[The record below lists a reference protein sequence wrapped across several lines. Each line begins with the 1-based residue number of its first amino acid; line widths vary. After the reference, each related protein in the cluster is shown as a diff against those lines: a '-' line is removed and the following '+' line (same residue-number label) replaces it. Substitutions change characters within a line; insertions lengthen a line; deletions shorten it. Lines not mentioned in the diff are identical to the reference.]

1 MNLVQQTRTTG
12 FKIVCTDCGSLSI
25 KMAPPEAIAV
35 ASGETVIECR
45 CCSAV
50 RGTLADL
57 KDLARRGRDLYEF

>member
-1 MNLVQQTRTTG
+1 MNLHQETYASS

-25 KMAPPEAIAV
+25 KLERPAA
-35 ASGETVIECR
+35 ASGDTVIECR

-57 KDLARRGRDLYEF
+57 REIARRGRDLYEF